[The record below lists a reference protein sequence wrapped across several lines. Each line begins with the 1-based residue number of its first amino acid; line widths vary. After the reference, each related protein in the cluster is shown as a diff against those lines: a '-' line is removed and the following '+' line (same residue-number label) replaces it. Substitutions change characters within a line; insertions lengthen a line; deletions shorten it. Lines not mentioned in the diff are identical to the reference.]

1 MRCVRPFLSDRA
13 AGFGRRDGLA
23 YRRVRVDS
31 AGGQTTTAQIP
42 RIVDRLVSVLRTA
55 AGVLLVASIV
65 LNFAN
70 VVGRYFFNSSIYWAE
85 EVMLFLMVGCV
96 FLGNGVVA
104 WSGRQ
109 LRMDVIVGMMP
120 APVQK
125 ALALVSELVFI
136 GVAIAIVVFS
146 WPVMRDLWNFDQRS
160 QSAEIPMVIPQSL
173 VPIGLAIMVILTVL
187 RLLTG
192 GDRTPS
198 GGPGH

>member
-1 MRCVRPFLSDRA
+1 MTDQFLRGVRA
-13 AGFGRRDGLA
+13 
-23 YRRVRVDS
+23 
-31 AGGQTTTAQIP
+31 
-42 RIVDRLVSVLRTA
+42 LVSVLRIL
-55 AGVLLVASIV
+55 AGVLLVASIS

-70 VVGRYFFNSSIYWAE
+70 VIGRYFFNTSIFWAE
-85 EVMLFLMVGCV
+85 EIMLYLMVACV

-120 APVQK
+120 AYTQK
-125 ALALVSELVFI
+125 VLALLSELTFI
-136 GVAIAIVVFS
+136 VVAICIVIFS

-173 VPIGLAIMVILTVL
+173 VPTGLSIMVILTVV

-192 GDRTPS
+192 GDRTSS
-198 GGPGH
+198 GSSGH